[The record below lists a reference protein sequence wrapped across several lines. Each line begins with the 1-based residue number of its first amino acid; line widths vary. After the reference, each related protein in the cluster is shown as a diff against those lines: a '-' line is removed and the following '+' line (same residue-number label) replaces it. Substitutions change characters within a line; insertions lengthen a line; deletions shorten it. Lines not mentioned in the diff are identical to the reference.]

1 MMGTMNLRDIIAGQH
16 SSLNGFQASK
26 FVASKVVPGTY
37 KIKHM
42 LHTKLIE
49 SLDLYALEN
58 MNNLELRA
66 TIESA
71 IQKIISDEH
80 LQINSADLLRVT
92 AEIQNEIFGLGPKM
106 S

>member
-1 MMGTMNLRDIIAGQH
+1 MIGTMNLRDIISEQH

-26 FVASKVVPGTY
+26 FVASKVAPGTC

-66 TIESA
+66 TIE
-71 IQKIISDEH
+71 
-80 LQINSADLLRVT
+80 
-92 AEIQNEIFGLGPKM
+92 
-106 S
+106 